1 MATLKIGGEIL
12 EDIYRVY
19 GRCGVMLLGI
29 VFISSFIFIPTIEVL
44 AGFTPTPSPGPT
56 STLTPGLT
64 PMQTATPQ
72 STPTRKSPDDGPT
85 LTPAPKT
92 VLTPTPVM
100 LLPESG
106 KSLGKVVGGRLIGLG
121 MLLTIVGVVARRV
134 FSRV

>member
-1 MATLKIGGEIL
+1 VLKVRGEIL

-19 GRCGVMLLGI
+19 GRCGVVLLGI
-29 VFISSFIFIPTIEVL
+29 VFISSFIFIPTIEIL

-56 STLTPGLT
+56 STLTPAPT
-64 PMQTATPQ
+64 PVQTATPQ

-92 VLTPTPVM
+92 GLTPTPVM

-106 KSLGKVVGGRLIGLG
+106 KSLGKVAGGGLVGLG
-121 MLLTIVGVVARRV
+121 MLLTIVGVAVRRA